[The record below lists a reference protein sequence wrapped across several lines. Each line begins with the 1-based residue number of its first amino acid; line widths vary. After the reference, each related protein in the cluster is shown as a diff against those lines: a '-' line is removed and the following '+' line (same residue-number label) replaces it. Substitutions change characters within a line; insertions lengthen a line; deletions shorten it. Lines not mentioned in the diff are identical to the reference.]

1 VVERVQLVVVDS
13 MLAVRFV
20 QLWVVD
26 SKLVV
31 SRGLEEIRLLNPL
44 LELVE
49 ELLWERICLTQSL
62 IVEMALCWAGLETTS
77 RTVLRPSLLCSIAGG
92 NTDSGEEISASV
104 EEKKGSAVAPILAAL
119 AAGDNGSAASDWSHS
134 VELEPRADVEVVQL
148 ESQKEWHQKQP

>member
-1 VVERVQLVVVDS
+1 VQLVVVVDS

-20 QLWVVD
+20 QLLVVD

-49 ELLWERICLTQSL
+49 ELPRERICLTQSL

-77 RTVLRPSLLCSIAGG
+77 RTVLRPPLLDSIAGE
-92 NTDSGEEISASV
+92 NTDSEEEISASG
-104 EEKKGSAVAPILAAL
+104 EENKGSAVAPVLAAL
-119 AAGDNGSAASDWSHS
+119 AAGDTGSVASDWSHS
-134 VELEPRADVEVVQL
+134 VEWEPKAEVEAVSL
-148 ESQKEWHQKQP
+148 ESQKEWHQMQP